1 MKYKVFSKV
10 LLDSR
15 EVDFEGLKKIGN
27 AYEIKGDIDSKRA
40 IYENDLYVICR
51 ANENPDRLKTLLANT
66 EGYKGKDHKILPEN
80 TFDNGKVR
88 KKSFGFN

>member
-10 LLDSR
+10 LSDSR

-27 AYEIKGDIDSKRA
+27 AYEIKGEIDSKKA
-40 IYENDLYVICR
+40 IYENGLYVICR
-51 ANENPDRLKTLLANT
+51 ANENPDRLKILLANT
-66 EGYKGKDHKILPEN
+66 EGYKGNENKMLSKN

-88 KKSFGFN
+88 KKSFGY